1 MRTKIK
7 NILFIIGLASVVVMF
22 LTFDVSWDVLWEDL
36 CHAGYWLLSIL
47 LLWVVLYM
55 MNTLTWWLI
64 LRESGPVNISFM
76 RLMKITV
83 SGFALNSA
91 TPVGLLGGEPYKIME
106 LTPVVG
112 AQRAT
117 SSVLLFAMTHIFTHF
132 CYWVTAIILYIA
144 LYPIEMGIGIVLAL
158 SAVFC
163 GAGVYLFVR
172 GYKFGMVVRA
182 IRWAGHLP
190 GLRNWAK
197 RFAETHAED
206 LHKIDCQ
213 IAELHSQSRRS
224 FYSSLAL
231 EYVGRMMQS
240 LEIMFMLVLFGDTW
254 SWMTFAQSII
264 ILAFTSLFA
273 NLLGFIPMQ
282 LGGREGGF
290 AMSTSQLGLTGG
302 VGLFISI
309 ICRVRELFFTCI
321 GLALMKLD
329 FRRDLL
335 HVCPNNDTRAQK
347 GLKFAIL
354 AAGEGSRLAEEGI
367 AEPKPLVPLLGK
379 PMIDRLLAIFED
391 CGAEEVEVITNDLT
405 PQTREHIESL
415 PMYQEGRLH
424 LVVKT
429 TPSSMHSFYEL
440 MPLLGK
446 GPFILTP
453 VDTIFHETEFR
464 RYVETFIEDLECGKG
479 VEGVEG
485 VEGLMAV
492 TDYVDDEKPLWVSTD
507 EHLNIT
513 GFHDSQ
519 EQFRESGAAGE
530 CRFISGGIYG
540 LTDKC
545 FPTLIRCI
553 ESGQSRMRN
562 FQRAMVADGL
572 RLRAYPFSKILD
584 VDHAGDVKNAEAF
597 LTN

>member
-64 LRESGPVNISFM
+64 LRESGPVSISFL
-76 RLMKITV
+76 RLFKITV

-224 FYSSLAL
+224 FYTSLVL

-254 SWMTFAQSII
+254 SWMTFAQSVI

-379 PMIDRLLAIFED
+379 PMIDRLLTIFED

-446 GPFILTP
+446 GPFILTT

-479 VEGVEG
+479 VKG

-519 EQFRESGAAGE
+519 EQFRESGAVGE

-597 LTN
+597 LKN

>member
-1 MRTKIK
+1 MRTRIK
-7 NILFIIGLASVVVMF
+7 NILFLIGLASVVVML
-22 LTFDVSWDVLWEDL
+22 LTFDVSWETLWGDL
-36 CHAGYWLLSIL
+36 CQAGYWLLFIL
-47 LLWVVLYM
+47 VLWVVLYM

-64 LRESGPVNISFM
+64 LRESGPVNIRFM
-76 RLMKITV
+76 KLMKITV
-83 SGFALNSA
+83 SAFALNSA

-112 AQRAT
+112 ARRAT
-117 SSVLLFAMTHIFTHF
+117 SSVLLFTMTHIFTHF
-132 CYWVTAIILYIA
+132 CYWVTAIVLYLA
-144 LYPIEMGIGIVLAL
+144 LYPIDMGIGIVLAL

-172 GYKFGMVVRA
+172 GYRFGMVVRA
-182 IRWAGHLP
+182 VRWAGYLP

-197 RFAETHAED
+197 RFAETHVDD
-206 LHKIDCQ
+206 LHKIDSQ

-224 FYSSLAL
+224 FYTSLLL

-240 LEIMFMLVLFGDTW
+240 LEIMLMLVLFGADW
-254 SWMTFAQSII
+254 SWMTFAQSVI

-321 GLALMKLD
+321 GLALMKLEGRGMKSEVKD
-329 FRRDLL
+329 KKAL
-335 HVCPNNDTRAQK
+335 T
-347 GLKFAIL
+347 FAIL

-367 AEPKPLVPLLGK
+367 AEPKPLVPLMGK
-379 PMIDRLLAIFED
+379 PMIDRLLHIFED
-391 CGAEEVEVITNDLT
+391 CGAKEVVVITNDLT
-405 PQTREHIESL
+405 PQTRQHIEAL
-415 PMYQEGRLH
+415 PIYQEGLLH

-440 MPLLGK
+440 MPLIGK
-446 GPFILTP
+446 GPFILTT
-453 VDTIFHETEFR
+453 VDTIFHEAEFR
-464 RYVETFIEDLECGKG
+464 NYVKAFIEGI
-479 VEGVEG
+479 EGVEAFD
-485 VEGLMAV
+485 GLMAV

-507 EHLNIT
+507 DRLCIT
-513 GFHDSQ
+513 GFHDTL
-519 EQFRESGAAGE
+519 EQFRQSGAAGE

-545 FPTLIRCI
+545 FPTLIHCI

-584 VDHAGDVKNAEAF
+584 VDHAEDVKNAEAF
-597 LTN
+597 FEKIKDER

>member
-224 FYSSLAL
+224 FYTSLAL

-254 SWMTFAQSII
+254 SWMTFAQSVI

-335 HVCPNNDTRAQK
+335 HVCPNNDNRAQK

-379 PMIDRLLAIFED
+379 PMIDRLLTIFED

-446 GPFILTP
+446 GPFILTT

-464 RYVETFIEDLECGKG
+464 RYVETFIEDLECGKDDK
-479 VEGVEG
+479 G

-513 GFHDSQ
+513 GFHDNGQ
-519 EQFRESGAAGE
+519 WTMDNGQW
-530 CRFISGGIYG
+530 RFVSGGIYG

-597 LTN
+597 LKN